1 MRFGL
6 SVLVLLTAACAA
18 QAVEPFRIEV
28 IETQSGWPVP
38 LVELRTTHQM
48 RFVSDN
54 AGVIAI
60 DAPELMNREV
70 WFDVLGNGYSVPKD
84 GFGMSGVRMRPVPGG
99 SARVEVHRDIIAKR
113 LGRVTGAGLF
123 AESQKT
129 GRELD
134 WKESGVFGCDSVQN
148 AVHQDRLFWAWG
160 DTTLPGYPLGIFHM
174 TGATTALRASV

>member
-1 MRFGL
+1 
-6 SVLVLLTAACAA
+6 
-18 QAVEPFRIEV
+18 
-28 IETQSGWPVP
+28 
-38 LVELRTTHQM
+38 
-48 RFVSDN
+48 
-54 AGVIAI
+54 
-60 DAPELMNREV
+60 
-70 WFDVLGNGYSVPKD
+70 
-84 GFGMSGVRMRPVPGG
+84 MRPVPGG

-174 TGATTALRASV
+174 TGATTALRPLTSFTPPLRLTFNHVRDAQGKLRALRRCRAMGDLAGRIRELA